1 MRLDQLKDMQH
12 NYERSQ
18 DMSRNLESIGL
29 TNTPQNNEY
38 IVRNLLNTGNTV
50 TPDNRV
56 WVPGQLN
63 GPNGSLMVNSTW
75 TILPD
80 QTAYLSTL
88 RLMPARK

>member
-63 GPNGSLMVNSTW
+63 GPDGEQYLDNTAR
-75 TILPD
+75 PD
-80 QTAYLSTL
+80 SVSVYA
-88 RLMPARK
+88 